1 MAKNATR
8 VASANAGQRSRV
20 PLRQIVAVVLAIPIA
35 IAFTVCVV
43 TTFSGDSMSGGKPT
57 DADCIELMQRAR
69 NTAAFFDR
77 PLDLTLYT
85 ERGCSSR

>member
-1 MAKNATR
+1 MAKNAPR
-8 VASANAGQRSRV
+8 VAAANAGQRSPM

-43 TTFSGDSMSGGKPT
+43 TTFSGDSTPAGKPT
-57 DADCIELMQRAR
+57 DAECIELMQRAR

-77 PLDLTLYT
+77 PLDLTLYA
-85 ERGCSSR
+85 ERGCQSR